1 MAIRALLRRTT
12 SRRRQLRLG
21 VIGAVTYPE
30 VLDERQGD
38 ARTWAGVSRYFDEIT
53 VIASTRRWL
62 PRRKRIGRV
71 RYVLV
76 PKLPRALDLVVFQL
90 AASTVALRL
99 RLAGVRVWAA
109 SDPLRSTLALLP
121 ISALP
126 GTRMVVHVQGQL
138 LNLPGNRFGVL
149 TPVVEAVSRAMAR
162 RADVV
167 RAVGSQI
174 AADAVQA
181 GVDPQ
186 KVVVVGSRCDTRLF
200 DPARWKA
207 EGAALRASL
216 PGDPGAPVI
225 GFLGS
230 LNGSK
235 GIDVLRDAVL
245 NLNASRPVRLAVA
258 GDGPLRPL
266 LAEAARLRGA
276 PSISLLGRL
285 PGPDVPRFLSAVD
298 LLALPS
304 YDEGQPRAVLE
315 GLAMARPVVASAVG
329 GVPELIQHGVNG
341 LLVPPGDRAAF
352 VEALKALLDDDAL
365 RAQLGQRGRQSVMR
379 FDIEDG
385 LRRLAAVHG
394 GRLDREPE
402 FDGREGR
409 SSGRSWDAGQRRTR
423 AG

>member
-1 MAIRALLRRTT
+1 VEM
-12 SRRRQLRLG
+12 RRRVDKTDPGAHLRLG
-21 VIGAVTYPE
+21 VVGAVTYPE

-38 ARTWAGVSRYFDEIT
+38 ARTWSGVARYFDEIT
-53 VIASTRRWL
+53 VIASTRGWW

-76 PKLPRALDLVVFQL
+76 PRLPRPLDLALFQL
-90 AASTVALRL
+90 AASIIALRL

-121 ISALP
+121 VSVFP
-126 GTRMVVHVQGQL
+126 GTRIVVHVQGQL
-138 LNLPGNRFGVL
+138 LNLPGSRFGVL
-149 TPVVEAVSRAMAR
+149 TPVVEAVSRAMVR

-167 RAVGSQI
+167 RAVGSQM
-174 AADAVQA
+174 AADAVEA

-186 KVVVVGSRCDTRLF
+186 KVVIVGSRCDTRLF
-200 DPARWKA
+200 DPERWKA

-216 PGDPGAPVI
+216 SGDPDAPVI

-245 NLNASRPVRLAVA
+245 DLNESRRVRLAVA

-266 LAEAARLRGA
+266 LAEAARLPGA
-276 PSISLLGRL
+276 PNISLLGRVQGL
-285 PGPDVPRFLSAVD
+285 DVPRFLSAVD
-298 LLALPS
+298 VLVLPS

-329 GVPELIQHGVNG
+329 GVPELIEHDVTGV
-341 LLVPPGDRAAF
+341 LVPPGDRAAL
-352 VEALKALLDDDAL
+352 VEAVSRLLDDEEL
-365 RAQLGQRGRQSVMR
+365 RAQLGRRGRQDVMR
-379 FDIEDG
+379 FDIEEG

-394 GRLDREPE
+394 GRLDG
-402 FDGREGR
+402 DG
-409 SSGRSWDAGQRRTR
+409 
-423 AG
+423 